1 MMRLSAQTAA
11 HLPANVIRPHY
22 DRCAQASGIVHF
34 GIGAFHRAHQAI
46 YADDAMNRGERDWA
60 ITGVSLRSS
69 TVADQLNPQNG
80 HYLLS
85 TRSPAG
91 EELRLV
97 GSVAKV
103 LTGATD
109 QTAILNAIAAPAT
122 HIISFTITE
131 KGYGRAT
138 DGGLDP
144 ALCGAGSIYPLLA
157 GGLAQRRAAN
167 LPGLTFLSCD
177 NISGNGAQ
185 LKRLLLAFLDGRDA
199 DLARWVEAECRFPST
214 LVDRIVPATTA
225 ADIAAVATRTGVTDL
240 GLICTEAFTQWVI
253 EDDFAGTRPDYAA
266 SGVQLVSDAAPWEA
280 AKLRMLNGAH
290 SALAYLG
297 LERGHA
303 FVHQAVADP
312 AIRPL
317 IEQLM
322 LNEAAPT
329 LPAIPGFDPHRY
341 AVDLLARFANSA
353 LPHSLKQV
361 AMDGSQK
368 IPPRWLETLS
378 LNAAAG
384 RECPAIETAL
394 AAWLRHSRGD
404 NGAVDDPLSGPLQLL
419 WANGGWADTITR
431 LWAADHP
438 MVGGTLP
445 PTILTRLVAM
455 ENPIL
460 SA

>member
-1 MMRLSAQTAA
+1 MRLSAQTAA
-11 HLPANVIRPHY
+11 RLPADIARPHY
-22 DRCAQASGIVHF
+22 DRTAQASGIVHF

-46 YADDAMNRGERDWA
+46 HADDAMNRGERDWA

-69 TVADQLNPQNG
+69 NVADQLNPQDG
-80 HYLLS
+80 HYLLA
-85 TRSPAG
+85 TRSPDG
-91 EELRLV
+91 EDVRLV
-97 GSVAKV
+97 GSVARV
-103 LTGATD
+103 LTGSTD
-109 QTAILNAIAAPAT
+109 SAAIIAAIAAPTT

-131 KGYGRAT
+131 KGYGRT
-138 DGGLDP
+138 GDGGLDP
-144 ALCGAGSIYPLLA
+144 ALCGAGSIYPLLSN
-157 GGLAQRRAAN
+157 GLAQRRAAN

-185 LKRLLLAFLDGRDA
+185 LKRLLLTYLESRDA
-199 DLARWVEAECRFPST
+199 DLARWVADECRFPST

-225 ADIAAVATRTGVTDL
+225 ADIAAMASRTGLTDL
-240 GLICTEAFTQWVI
+240 GLICTERFTQWVI
-253 EDDFAGTRPDYAA
+253 EDDFAGPRPDYAA
-266 SGVQLVSDAAPWEA
+266 SGVQLVADAAPWEA

-317 IEQLM
+317 IERLM

-329 LPAIPGFDPHRY
+329 LPAIPGFDPQIY
-341 AVDLLARFANSA
+341 AADLLARFTNSA

-368 IPPRWLETLS
+368 VPPRWLETLAI
-378 LNAAAG
+378 NTAAG
-384 RECPAIETAL
+384 RESPAIEAAL

-404 NGAVDDPLSGPLQLL
+404 NGPVDDPLSGQLQQL
-419 WANGGWADTITR
+419 WAQSTWADALAR
-431 LWAADHP
+431 LWAPAHP
-438 MVGGTLP
+438 MIGGTMP
-445 PTILTRLVAM
+445 PATLSRLAAM
-455 ENPIL
+455 QSRL
-460 SA
+460 